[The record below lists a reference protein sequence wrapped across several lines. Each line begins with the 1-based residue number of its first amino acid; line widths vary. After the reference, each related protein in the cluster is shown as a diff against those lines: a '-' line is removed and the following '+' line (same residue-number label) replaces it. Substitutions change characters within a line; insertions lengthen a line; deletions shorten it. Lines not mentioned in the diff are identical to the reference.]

1 MSSRKNKSKHEAL
14 RGVLI
19 IELIVCYMALL
30 NIVSHAMG
38 PQKFEAATDKPLLTA
53 SDFVSFQGETVHG
66 QSLRLEN
73 PTSGE
78 VSGYSAQL
86 SLKGLK
92 RVYIHFQ
99 IDCPTEQVGAGLCV
113 DLYDQE
119 SGYDN
124 EEQEYRL
131 FLQEGMNEVSSVLEI
146 GETAPEK
153 AELRFF
159 TGDITDYVINDLQI
173 YRDVPLAKVTPAM
186 IYVFVGSIFVL
197 VATAFVYCR
206 LLRKDS

>member
-1 MSSRKNKSKHEAL
+1 MSSRKIKNKRAVVK
-14 RGVLI
+14 GTLI
-19 IELIVCYMALL
+19 FELVVCYMALM

-38 PQKFEAATDKPLLTA
+38 PQNYKVVTDEPLLTV
-53 SDFVSFQGETVHG
+53 SDFVSFQGETVQG

-73 PTSGE
+73 PTSGNA
-78 VSGYSAQL
+78 SGYSAQL
-86 SLKGLK
+86 SLEGLE
-92 RVYIHFQ
+92 RVYICFR
-99 IDCPTEQVGAGLCV
+99 IDCPAEQVGAGLCV

-124 EEQEYRL
+124 AEQEYRL
-131 FLQEGMNEVSSVLEI
+131 FLQEGMNEASFVLEI

-159 TGDITDYVINDLQI
+159 TGDVTDYVINDLQI
-173 YRDVPLAKVTPAM
+173 YRDVPLAKVTSAM
-186 IYVFVGSIFVL
+186 IYVFIGSIFVL